1 MSALNFHNIFIFPNF
16 IKSLSYMF
24 LATRQIVH
32 SFSGENN
39 YTYVSLVVKGNYV
52 KRSKSVKIYFV
63 TDCSFKLFWRLNQF
77 SGLALTNWN
86 LLFFLLYSFMTE
98 FPIILKQS
106 IDLLCNCSLYDRD
119 LRHERVK
126 AWFLIY
132 YLYFCI
138 LLVVFLLLV
147 WPYPSKVYW
156 PWLMKIE

>member
-1 MSALNFHNIFIFPNF
+1 MSALNFYNIFIFPNF

-86 LLFFLLYSFMTE
+86 LLFFYFTLSWRSSLSYWNSPLICSATVLYMIGTSVMKELKLDFW
-98 FPIILKQS
+98 FIIF
-106 IDLLCNCSLYDRD
+106 IFAFYWWCFCY
-119 LRHERVK
+119 
-126 AWFLIY
+126 WFDH
-132 YLYFCI
+132 I
-138 LLVVFLLLV
+138 LLKCTGLD
-147 WPYPSKVYW
+147 
-156 PWLMKIE
+156 